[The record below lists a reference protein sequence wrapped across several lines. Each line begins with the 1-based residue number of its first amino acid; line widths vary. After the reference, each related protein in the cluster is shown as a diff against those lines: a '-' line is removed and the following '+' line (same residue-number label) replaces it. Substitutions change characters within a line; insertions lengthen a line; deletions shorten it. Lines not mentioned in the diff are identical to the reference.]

1 LRSNERRDRLEDIR
15 QIADAF
21 REPVEAPD
29 LASAILARVDS
40 QRCFLSRRARW
51 MVWAGRAAVAL
62 TVALVV
68 LGFTLA
74 NRYTPGT
81 LQVVAQPMPVTDVI
95 SAVSTQANQQLT
107 ALRFSLEPSRGA
119 GMEITSILATVAPG
133 SDLAQP
139 IGAALQAVRFVG
151 PPEVASA
158 DDLHLVYT
166 DGAPI
171 SELRASRLPRMSE
184 SAWAGQV
191 VRDAMEDRR
200 WLEDESPLLSGTGF
214 GSHIA
219 PK

>member
-1 LRSNERRDRLEDIR
+1 LTNNGRRDRLEDIR

-21 REPVEAPD
+21 REPVQAPD
-29 LASAILARVDS
+29 LSSAILARVDS

-51 MVWAGRAAVAL
+51 MVWTGRAAVAM

-81 LQVVAQPMPVTDVI
+81 IQVVAQPMPVTDVI

-107 ALRFSLEPSRGA
+107 ALRFSLEPNRGA

-139 IGAALQAVRFVG
+139 IGAALHAVRFVG
-151 PPEVASA
+151 PPEVAQA
-158 DDLHLVYT
+158 DDATLMYAGVPSVSAL
-166 DGAPI
+166 
-171 SELRASRLPRMSE
+171 SASRLPRVSE
-184 SAWAGQV
+184 SAWSVEVA
-191 VRDAMEDRR
+191 REAMEDRR
-200 WLEDESPLLSGTGF
+200 WLEEESPLLSGTGF
-214 GSHIA
+214 GSHLA